1 MSLYKSE
8 SPKYS
13 QTGLSLLQ
21 LLLVLGLLGVVVT
34 IIANQFI

>member
-1 MSLYKSE
+1 MSLLKSD

-21 LLLVLGLLGVVVT
+21 LLLLLGVIGVVVT
-34 IIANQFI
+34 VVANQFI